1 MNKLE
6 QKFRDEML
14 RRSRPEPTVNGWD
27 IADVIAGVVVLG
39 TFLLYLGVIVD
50 TFISLVDLV

>member
-14 RRSRPEPTVNGWD
+14 RRSRQEPTVNGWD
-27 IADVIAGVVVLG
+27 IACMIAGVVVLG

>member
-6 QKFRDEML
+6 QEFRDEML
-14 RRSRPEPTVNGWD
+14 RRSRPAPTVNKWD
-27 IADVIAGVVVLG
+27 IACMIAGVVVLG

-50 TFISLVDLV
+50 TFIGLVDLV